1 MSTSTSNMSKFI
13 QGSASR
19 HRSAS
24 RSVTVFWTVYLAG
37 VTVLGVIVILA
48 GITPAWS
55 ATPEAR
61 SITVSFRDLNLSEP
75 AGAKTLYGRI
85 QTAAKQVCGRTGADF
100 IEMST
105 WRSCYR
111 HAVDEAVRK
120 VNNPLLTAVHTGRT
134 PTMTAMLS
142 KK

>member
-1 MSTSTSNMSKFI
+1 MSTSTSNISKFI
-13 QGSASR
+13 HGSAT
-19 HRSAS
+19 
-24 RSVTVFWTVYLAG
+24 RSVAIFWTAYLAG
-37 VTVLGVIVILA
+37 VTVLTVIVCMA

-55 ATPEAR
+55 GIPDAR

-85 QTAAKQVCGRTGADF
+85 QTAAREVCGRTGADF
-100 IEMST
+100 IEVSA

-111 HAVDEAVRK
+111 RAVDDAVRK

-134 PTMTAMLS
+134 PAMTAMLS